1 MALAE
6 PDPAPELIVTLE
18 QRAQNVYQALEVA
31 ASTIGAELLDAK
43 REHPGKFMAWV
54 EESLPFGIDK
64 AERLMAV
71 TRAFATA
78 PPEMRDSLP
87 NKYSTLFELSRLPAE
102 RLQRAIEA
110 GQVTPDTTYREARAL
125 RDAADSPEWERV
137 ELPEVTPSPAAEPR
151 LSAEI
156 VAKELMRFPV
166 SNLSGEMVVALRR
179 WLM

>member
-6 PDPAPELIVTLE
+6 SDPVELVVPLE
-18 QRAQNVYQALEVA
+18 ERTQRIYGALETA
-31 ASTIGAELLDAK
+31 AMDIGAELLAAK
-43 REHPGKFMAWV
+43 VEHPGRFMEWV
-54 EESLPFGIDK
+54 STALPCGIDK

-71 TRAFATA
+71 TRAFATTE
-78 PPEMRDSLP
+78 PEMRSALP
-87 NKYSTLFELSRLPAE
+87 NAYSTLFELSRLPAE